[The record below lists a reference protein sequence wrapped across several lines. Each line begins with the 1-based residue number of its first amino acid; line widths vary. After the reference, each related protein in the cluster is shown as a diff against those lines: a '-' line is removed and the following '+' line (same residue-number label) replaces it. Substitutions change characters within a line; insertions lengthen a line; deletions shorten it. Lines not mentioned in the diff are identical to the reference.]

1 MIAQVIAGAVA
12 TAGVVSAVIGV
23 LGYRLQ
29 ARQANRQAREFL
41 ALLLEARSVDA
52 FSFYWANEPY
62 VFLDTTKSG

>member
-1 MIAQVIAGAVA
+1 VIAQVIAGAVA

-52 FSFYWANEPY
+52 FSFY
-62 VFLDTTKSG
+62 